1 MKLYSKSFQ
10 MKKKNICI
18 ILTLVM
24 SLLYFALGVI
34 YADDISMR
42 NAMVQSHSIS
52 SILQVERHNDSFV
65 ENSSKT
71 LEYCEKQNSV
81 SFSEMRIRRV
91 NYKVSICRLFVML
104 SALIFTVS
112 FFYVAFLENVRCI
125 SYHII
130 RFLHRSDGKKRM
142 SY

>member
-1 MKLYSKSFQ
+1 MNLYSKSFQ

-24 SLLYFALGVI
+24 SLLYFTLGVI

-42 NAMVQSHSIS
+42 NAMAQPHSIS

-65 ENSSKT
+65 ENNSKA

-81 SFSEMRIRRV
+81 SFSEMRVRRV
-91 NYKVSICRLFVML
+91 NYKVSICRL
-104 SALIFTVS
+104 
-112 FFYVAFLENVRCI
+112 FYVAFLENVRCI